1 MGRAIQKK
9 DIAVRASAIDVTHKA
24 VFIDSAE
31 KSKLSPNTLKEIA
44 ERHYEEW
51 VKMLVRADS
60 NDKEKYVDGSLA
72 ITHKLVDQYGDS
84 VARLVSMGVKL
95 QVLNGEDD
103 SINKELARNKGII
116 TLERIKIMLEGAK
129 K

>member
-9 DIAVRASAIDVTHKA
+9 DIAVRAPAIDVTHKA
-24 VFIDSAE
+24 VFVDPAN

-60 NDKEKYVDGSLA
+60 GDKDKYVDGSLA

-84 VARLVSMGVKL
+84 VARLVSMGAKL
-95 QVLNGEDD
+95 QILNGEDD